1 MAKHRAFEHQRPW
14 QAKLAGFF
22 ASVWVEL
29 AVGALVIVSVALTLL
44 EFTIAEATAGLR
56 ERALLDSLI
65 CANDIITAIFV
76 VELTLRYFAASS
88 KRHFIST
95 LEISL
100 READET
106 LYWLELLAE
115 SRIVKPSRLAALT
128 DECSQLVA
136 ILAATIRTAKK
147 RSPSNKNKPKS

>member
-1 MAKHRAFEHQRPW
+1 MDSGELRNRTKQFALRII
-14 QAKLAGFF
+14 KLASSLS
-22 ASVWVEL
+22 ANR
-29 AVGALVIVSVALTLL
+29 VGHTLGRQILKSGTSIGANYHEAL
-44 EFTIAEATAGLR
+44 R
-56 ERALLDSLI
+56 
-65 CANDIITAIFV
+65 
-76 VELTLRYFAASS
+76 ASS

-115 SRIVKPSRLAALT
+115 SEIVKPSRLAALT
-128 DECSQLVA
+128 DECNQLVA